1 MNPSPGAFILDA
13 ANAAEQVVVGLSHL
27 KYQYRIK
34 DLAATVSLA
43 ANFFSRAG
51 KEVNENS
58 TFFKGNFEEMFVKF
72 TQKCTSN
79 FEIILTALEKAR
91 SYKKGFGDF
100 REDAC
105 EMAEPPKEPWE
116 RLLWG
121 LGMSEREADNFETEV
136 ERLAEGSEVL
146 LNVVSLVVLQKIAQR

>member
-13 ANAAEQVVVGLSHL
+13 ANAAEQVVVGLSNL
-27 KYQYRIK
+27 KYHYRSK
-34 DLAATVSLA
+34 DLAATISIA

-58 TFFKGNFEEMFVKF
+58 TYFKGNFEEKFVKF
-72 TQKCTSN
+72 IQKCTSN

-100 REDAC
+100 REDVC
-105 EMAEPPKEPWE
+105 EIAEPPKKPWE

-121 LGMSEREADNFETEV
+121 LGMSDREAADFETEV
-136 ERLAEGSEVL
+136 ERLAKGSEVL
-146 LNVVSLVVLQKIAQR
+146 MNVVSLIVLQKIAQG